1 MENVII
7 DKRQAMKAGM
17 RKPYVC
23 IMSED
28 RLQLKAVSFEVVV
41 AKSVSEAKIF
51 FRTRPV
57 ACLVAPFIFKGS
69 AIASFLEWFRGNFP
83 KILIVLC
90 GKKLEDDP
98 RLKRDANLILLPSSR
113 PEHAIETV
121 ERVLHERAFMLD
133 LKTVWLEMASSSSAW
148 PRKVLKYLLED
159 NRFLHIPSAQEIA
172 NHFSVTAPHLLKKF
186 NSDFPFSL
194 KQFLL
199 LSKLCYAAW
208 LKDTTTLTVEAIALH
223 CGFADGSHLSH
234 VAHKELGM
242 PLSSFLTSH
251 SWCEVLPWIIDIF
264 QQENKSEGEEN

>member
-7 DKRQAMKAGM
+7 GKSQAMKTGIK
-17 RKPYVC
+17 KPYVC

-28 RLQLKAVSFEVVV
+28 RLQLKSVSFEVVA
-41 AKSVSEAKIF
+41 AKSFSEAKIF

-69 AIASFLEWFRGNFP
+69 AIVSFLEWFRGNFP

-113 PEHAIETV
+113 PDDAIETAA
-121 ERVLHERAFMLD
+121 RVLHERAFMLD
-133 LKTVWLEMASSSSAW
+133 LKTVWPEIANCSSAW

-159 NRFLHIPSAQEIA
+159 NRFLHIPSVQEIA
-172 NHFSVTAPHLLKKF
+172 GHFGVTVPHLLKKF
-186 NSDFPFSL
+186 NSDFTFSL

-199 LSKLCYAAW
+199 LSKLCYAA
-208 LKDTTTLTVEAIALH
+208 
-223 CGFADGSHLSH
+223 
-234 VAHKELGM
+234 
-242 PLSSFLTSH
+242 
-251 SWCEVLPWIIDIF
+251 
-264 QQENKSEGEEN
+264 